1 MSQHRL
7 PSPTFLCLW
16 GLAVIFM
23 GAAIQIPDAAAAPR
37 HDLWYVDATGAANG
51 LFWADAP

>member
-23 GAAIQIPDAAAAPR
+23 GAAIQLPDAAAAPR